1 MRDTDWP
8 AVESA
13 LRQRLTRPLPGP
25 AAQRR
30 FAPSPLD
37 DAWAPDLVPDAA
49 RRAAVLILIY
59 PAPAGPV
66 VPLTRRHADL
76 PHHPGQISLPG
87 GAIDPGE
94 SPEAAALRE
103 AREELGVSPAAVRL
117 LGPLSTLWVRVSN
130 FVIHPFVAVSD
141 RPPDFEIHSRE
152 VEALIE
158 APLRAIR
165 DPASL
170 RWARRIREGHVID
183 YPYFDVAGHHVWGAT
198 AMMLG
203 ELACLFD
210 EHHGPPG
217 RKALESQK

>member
-1 MRDTDWP
+1 MRDPEWLSFETTLR
-8 AVESA
+8 ER
-13 LRQRLTRPLPGP
+13 LRQPLPGP
-25 AAQRR
+25 VAQRR

-37 DAWAPDLVPDAA
+37 DAWAPDLIPDAA
-49 RRAAVLILIY
+49 RHAAVLILFY
-59 PAPAGPV
+59 PAPAGPI
-66 VPLTRRHADL
+66 VPLTHRHPDL

-94 SPEAAALRE
+94 SAEAAALRE
-103 AREELGVSPAAVRL
+103 AHEELGVSPTEVRV

-130 FVIHPFVAVSD
+130 FVVRPFVGVTD

-158 APLRAIR
+158 APLSSIR
-165 DPASL
+165 DPARL
-170 RWARRIREGHVID
+170 HWARRTRDRHVIH
-183 YPYFDVAGHHVWGAT
+183 YPYLDLAGHHVWGAT
-198 AMMLG
+198 AMILG

-217 RKALESQK
+217 RESEKVGG